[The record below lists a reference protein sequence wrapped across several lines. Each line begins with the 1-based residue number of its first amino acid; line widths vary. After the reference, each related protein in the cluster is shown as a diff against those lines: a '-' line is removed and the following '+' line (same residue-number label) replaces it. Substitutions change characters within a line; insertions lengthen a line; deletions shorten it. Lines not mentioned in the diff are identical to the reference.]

1 MIDVSLL
8 KTLFDDDAMIRK
20 YLLVFRSDVPMS
32 LDELKESIKNMDWDN
47 ASITA
52 HSLKSQLQYL
62 KEDEISKLAYE
73 IERRCEEPHG
83 NDAIELQELIDKIN
97 LEIIHIFSKI
107 DRYLVEK

>member
-83 NDAIELQELIDKIN
+83 NYPIELQELMDKIN
-97 LEIIHIFSKI
+97 LEIIHIFNKI